1 MIKPLVI
8 LLLGLA
14 VTGATFWTSVH
25 ALRKV
30 LHIKDSGLDPAAD
43 VPGAGS
49 PYGMAAAR
57 QARAA
62 RLVIIGGI
70 ATILGL
76 IATW

>member
-1 MIKPLVI
+1 VIKPLLI

-30 LHIKDSGLDPAAD
+30 LHIKDSGLDPAAGA
-43 VPGAGS
+43 PEAGS
-49 PYGMAAAR
+49 PYGVVAAR

-62 RLVIIGGI
+62 RMVIIGGI
-70 ATILGL
+70 VTILAL